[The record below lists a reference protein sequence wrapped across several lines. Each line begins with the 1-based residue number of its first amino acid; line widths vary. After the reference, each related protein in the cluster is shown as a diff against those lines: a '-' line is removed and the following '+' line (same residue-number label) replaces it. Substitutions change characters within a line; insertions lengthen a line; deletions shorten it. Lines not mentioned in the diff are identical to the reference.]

1 MRAGEILCCV
11 CVSVIVLNL
20 SVCHSLPVVVN
31 QRPGNIYHVFRGP
44 MPGVARSPVVRTK
57 INSTCVEK
65 CGDKYYMC
73 SVETCPDED
82 AVCNQYC
89 TGVFRYCFKT
99 CSLESPTPSPLQILP
114 VMRNDTSND
123 TKVNTGTDSLSP
135 TMGSWIFDEKLY
147 KEAMKRNNSNPVN
160 VSHGNLYNKAG
171 LNISAIRIPTRM
183 HSLPQMQFARIAR

>member
-1 MRAGEILCCV
+1 MRAREILCCV
-11 CVSVIVLNL
+11 FVSVIVLNL
-20 SVCHSLPVVVN
+20 LVCHTHPVAVN
-31 QRPGNIYHVFRGP
+31 VRPGNIYRVFRGP
-44 MPGVARSPVVRTK
+44 MSGSARGPVVKTK
-57 INSTCVEK
+57 TNSSCVEM

-82 AVCNQYC
+82 AVCSQYC
-89 TGVFRYCFKT
+89 TGVFRYCYKT

-114 VMRNDTSND
+114 VMRNNTNND
-123 TKVNTGTDSLSP
+123 TKVETDNDLLSP

-147 KEAMKRNNSNPVN
+147 REAMKRNNSNSGN
-160 VSHGNLYNKAG
+160 GFHGNLYNKTG